1 MPIDSTAF
9 LETSFVPREA
19 EIPVPGLQPWSDD
32 GGVPVWKVRGLT
44 GQQWWKCKESVDNRK
59 DIVSVISNFIG
70 GDSNEVTAALKE
82 RFCSESASD
91 LAFRIEILILASI
104 DPVCNREMAAK
115 VCKYCLAEFKMV
127 TEEIIK
133 LSWQGHLPGKPKPS
147 GEDRT

>member
-1 MPIDSTAF
+1 MPIDTDAF
-9 LETSFVPREA
+9 LGTSFVPREA
-19 EIPVPGLQPWSDD
+19 EIPLPGLQAWSDD
-32 GGVPVWKVRGLT
+32 GEVPVWKVRGLT

-70 GDSNEVTAALKE
+70 GDAEEVTAALKE

-91 LAFRIEILILASI
+91 LAFRIEVLILASI

-115 VCKYCLAEFKMV
+115 FCKYCLAEFKTV

-133 LSWQGHLPGKPKPS
+133 ISWQGHLPGK
-147 GEDRT
+147 

>member
-1 MPIDSTAF
+1 MPIDTNAF
-9 LETSFVPREA
+9 LNTTFVPREA
-19 EIPVPGLQPWSDD
+19 DIPVPGLLPWSDD
-32 GGVPVWKVRGLT
+32 GEIPVWKVRGLT

-91 LAFRIEILILASI
+91 LAFRIEILVAASI
-104 DPVCNREMAAK
+104 DPVCNRELAARF
-115 VCKYCLAEFKMV
+115 CRSFLAEFKSV

-133 LSWQGHLPGKPKPS
+133 ISWQGHLPGKPEPF
-147 GEDRT
+147 GEGRT